1 MTPDLIDSEGWK
13 EPTPLDLKGFHD
25 HAVEWAVKR
34 FHGKGE
40 EILAGYFILVSVMG
54 DVAIMHLGWDNEE
67 EKYAVARSMRKM
79 LQRPD
84 FAAYSFITEAW
95 AVRASADGGY
105 DWDTPPSKQ
114 PERQD
119 VLQIWS
125 VLRDGSNQMSHFVVR
140 YYKNDRKP
148 PRLLERDDH
157 VSDQADHIVGTMF
170 NFFIPHE
177 ENERLIKA
185 SMDEARARKETP

>member
-1 MTPDLIDSEGWK
+1 MTPDLIDGEGWK

-25 HAVEWAVKR
+25 RAVAWAVKR

-67 EKYAVARSMRKM
+67 QKYAVARSMRKM

-84 FAAYSFITEAW
+84 FAAHAFITEAW
-95 AVRASADGGY
+95 AVRASKEGFDL
-105 DWDTPPSKQ
+105 DTPPRLQ

-119 VLQIWS
+119 VLQICS
-125 VLRDGSNQMSHFVVR
+125 VLRDGSNRMSHIAVR
-140 YYKNDRKP
+140 YYKNNRKP

-157 VSDQADHIVGTMF
+157 FSDQPDNIVGTMF

-177 ENERLIKA
+177 ENELRIKA
-185 SMDEARARKETP
+185 SIDEARARKDAS